1 MIVSRKKICWIIS
14 FSSFSSSPSTGLYI
28 AQKMSNIEEVRDYII
43 KAFSIFAREQKDN

>member
-14 FSSFSSSPSTGLYI
+14 FSSFSSSSTGLYI

-43 KAFSIFAREQKDN
+43 KAFSTFAREQKDN